1 MKEPADS
8 LSVEASLPDLKTAA
22 SLLCPLMAFS
32 LWVGGARR
40 MGRERGR
47 EISGVSSSSYKDQSY
62 HIRAPPTG
70 PHLTLITS
78 LVVQSSSRIPLF
90 LTPLTATSQASLS
103 FTISQSLL
111 KLTSIE
117 SVMPSNHLIL
127 CHPFSC
133 LQSFPASGSFPM
145 SQFFPSAGQSIG
157 ASASA

>member
-1 MKEPADS
+1 
-8 LSVEASLPDLKTAA
+8 
-22 SLLCPLMAFS
+22 
-32 LWVGGARR
+32 

-47 EISGVSSSSYKDQSY
+47 EISGVSSSSQKDQSY

-70 PHLTLITS
+70 PHLTLTTS
-78 LVVQSSSRIPLF
+78 LVVQSSSHIRLF
-90 LTPLTATSQASLS
+90 LTPLTATPQASLS
-103 FTISQSLL
+103 FIISQSLL

-157 ASASA
+157 ASASALVLPMNIQLISFRIDWFDLLAKRPYFQIQSQLGLEI